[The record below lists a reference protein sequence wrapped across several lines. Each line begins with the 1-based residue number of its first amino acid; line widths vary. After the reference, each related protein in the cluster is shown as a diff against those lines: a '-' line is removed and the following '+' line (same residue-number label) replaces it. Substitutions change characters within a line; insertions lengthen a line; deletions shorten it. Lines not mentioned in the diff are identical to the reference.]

1 MVNQTIAK
9 IVDEVMK
16 SPRSQNFFRSSS
28 GRSRLSSL
36 WLLPFIGFVIGY
48 VIAGYFVQKKD
59 VPTPNVIGKPLAQ
72 SIQILSQERLG
83 VRLLTQREEPTLPE
97 ATVLDQLPRPGQ
109 HMRPNQTVFVTIST
123 KQPPL
128 ETPDWWGKRIKDI
141 TPLLEKRGLQYNIVQ
156 LQSGYPQGMCVAQ
169 VPTAGQPMVV
179 KTVTLFISLGN
190 PALAVM
196 PSFQGLKVPAFE
208 KLLEQKDIRVE
219 YLHERSVSSDH
230 RCDECVITGQQPV
243 AGAMVATNKTI
254 DLQVLLRSN
263 VALAPAAS
271 APLVPIEVASM
282 PEVVD
287 VSVSAEPQVLPVNHE
302 PVPVVMEAVSTE
314 IVPEALTGEDPA
326 AG

>member
-1 MVNQTIAK
+1 
-9 IVDEVMK
+9 MK
-16 SPRSQNFFRSSS
+16 SPRSQHFFRAPN

-59 VPTPNVIGKPLAQ
+59 VPTPNVIGKSLAQ

-83 VRLLTQREEPTLPE
+83 VRLLTQREEPTLPDS
-97 ATVLDQLPRPGQ
+97 TVLDQLPRPGQ

-141 TPLLEKRGLQYNIVQ
+141 TPLLDKRGLQYNVVQ
-156 LQSGYPQGMCVAQ
+156 LQSSYPQGMCIAQ
-169 VPTAGQPMVV
+169 VPSAGQPLVV
-179 KTVTLFISLGN
+179 KTVTLFISLGS

-196 PSFQGLKVPAFE
+196 PAFQELKVPDFE

-219 YLHERSVSSDH
+219 YLHERRVDDQH

-254 DLQVLLRSN
+254 DLQVLLRSHT
-263 VALAPAAS
+263 
-271 APLVPIEVASM
+271 
-282 PEVVD
+282 
-287 VSVSAEPQVLPVNHE
+287 VSVPVPSSASAEPVETVPPVIVDTLITEKSSALVETEATVIPVEAPNGQESAGLDLLSQVAE
-302 PVPVVMEAVSTE
+302 
-314 IVPEALTGEDPA
+314 
-326 AG
+326 